1 MVVVSP
7 LHVECLTV
15 KFHAHN
21 TGGMPL
27 LGSPPP
33 HEVEISVVV
42 VVVVT
47 VGRCH
52 AAAMLASSY

>member
-1 MVVVSP
+1 M
-7 LHVECLTV
+7 

-33 HEVEISVVV
+33 HEVEISVCVVVV